1 MCAVQNME
9 NMVKKNYAAEE
20 VFLKNFAPNSAVE
33 EDILKKTRAG
43 EDVLTTC

>member
-1 MCAVQNME
+1 MDNM
-9 NMVKKNYAAEE
+9 MKIMKKYAAEK